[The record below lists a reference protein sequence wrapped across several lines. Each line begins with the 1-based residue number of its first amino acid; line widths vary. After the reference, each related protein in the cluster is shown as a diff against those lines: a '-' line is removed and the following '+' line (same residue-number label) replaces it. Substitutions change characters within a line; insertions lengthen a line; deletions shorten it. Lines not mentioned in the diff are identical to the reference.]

1 MLIDH
6 HVPEGAMDDLRA
18 RRFGFSVS
26 VEPGEK
32 DGRVQLPHENHEQR
46 SRRHQFVLP
55 PPFWLLPDDQ
65 HGGSGHNRSRSR
77 RNARIHR
84 LMRLEKQPG
93 DEDDEQ

>member
-1 MLIDH
+1 MIIDH

-18 RRFGFSVS
+18 GRFGFSVS
-26 VEPGEK
+26 VEPGEE
-32 DGRVQLPHENHEQR
+32 DGRVQLPHEDHEQR
-46 SRRHQFVLP
+46 KPRGNYAFLP
-55 PPFWLLPDDQ
+55 PYWLLPDDQ

-77 RNARIHR
+77 RNAHIHR